1 MNFMESYLYFCR
13 RFHKSRIP
21 KLKFKELNDRYKSIY
36 NNYYDISEDDIYKA
50 SFIIFLISLSFFI
63 IFSTIFSFFHILI
76 IFFYSFLFSL
86 ILSYKFSVYL
96 LNEIQKNESIINAML
111 YLIKIDFSLIQKSL
125 KKNSDYCIN
134 FIKLIKNYNLPIS
147 DNFKEILRRTH
158 EGELP
163 EKVLMNILTPSEDF
177 NRYLKDLLTSN
188 FNNES
193 GFVDFKDN
201 TLERNFKIYL
211 RDIES
216 KLSIIFFIG
225 LFFPIGSCFLI
236 ILQEIKS
243 LSLIFIIPLYFIIIR
258 YLSSKFLNEDIK
270 LLGILSSEPKNNRR
284 EFNGFLLFLKNF
296 AIMLS
301 RKTSPEDALYYAYKK
316 TPTFFQKKL
325 EHPISLLIKNS
336 ISIKEMLDSFIF
348 NLKSPRCKLILN
360 VVKKMIHEDTY
371 HTANKIWDLL
381 EIISMHQKLEKRKRI
396 IIKGEKFKSLIFIFL
411 LPFILGVISGVFPS
425 FFYHINL
432 LNNPEFTTTIPFY
445 NNFDSFDLILI
456 FGSFLLS
463 NIISGYYFSKIIGIE
478 SKIIIIFTSNLF
490 FVLIF
495 IIILSISLN
504 FVNILNFM

>member
-1 MNFMESYLYFCR
+1 MVFLTFYFLFFIFSIYFNIIFKILEMQFVIQISCLFSFISSIIITYIFNIYLYKR
-13 RFHKSRIP
+13 
-21 KLKFKELNDRYKSIY
+21 LKNEELNINAYLK
-36 NNYYDISEDDIYKA
+36 
-50 SFIIFLISLSFFI
+50 
-63 IFSTIFSFFHILI
+63 LI
-76 IFFYSFLFSL
+76 ILDFALINSLFT
-86 ILSYKFSVYL
+86 
-96 LNEIQKNESIINAML
+96 SI
-111 YLIKIDFSLIQKSL
+111 
-125 KKNSDYCIN
+125 SDKCIN
-134 FIKLIKNYNLPIS
+134 FIESISKYNYPVSNFFKSIIKKIQFGKNPENELENLNIISKNFQSFVNDLISNNFEDTNLVKINEYS
-147 DNFKEILRRTH
+147 Y
-158 EGELP
+158 
-163 EKVLMNILTPSEDF
+163 SEDLF
-177 NRYLKDLLTSN
+177 ETFIRS
-188 FNNES
+188 
-193 GFVDFKDN
+193 V
-201 TLERNFKIYL
+201 
-211 RDIES
+211 ES

-381 EIISMHQKLEKRKRI
+381 EIISMHQKLEKRKQI

-411 LPFILGVISGVFPS
+411 LPFILGIISGVFPS
-425 FFYHINL
+425 FFYHINI

-478 SKIIIIFTSNLF
+478 SKRIIIFTSNLF

-504 FVNILNFM
+504 FANILNFK